1 MRLFEQSPTRRE
13 ALRLATMTTAIT
25 VLTPRLAFATPET
38 VKAEIDKLYGG
49 KEMASGKLKLDL
61 PEIAEN
67 GLVVPINIEVESP
80 MTDADYVKSV
90 SVFAE
95 GNPFPQVLTYRFTPA
110 CGRAAASLRMR
121 LAATQMVVA
130 VAETSTGQLYT
141 AKSEV
146 KVTIGG
152 CGG

>member
-1 MRLFEQSPTRRE
+1 MRLFEQAPTRRE
-13 ALRLATMTTAIT
+13 ALRLAAVTAAVA

-38 VKAEIDKLYGG
+38 VKAEIDKLYAG

-80 MTDADYVKSV
+80 MTDADYVKAV
-90 SVFAE
+90 HVFAE
-95 GNPFPQVLTYRFTPA
+95 GNPFPQVLTYKFTPA